1 MTKKQ
6 FTFWIVFLCFS
17 ISNTFAETL
26 FDRTTLTPSVSVAGK
41 MTVDK
46 FQVLLTQGFKSVI
59 VNRPDNEMGNLVTA
73 SQLRQISEKSQ
84 ISLVYQPVISGK
96 ISQQDV
102 IEFSKY
108 YNSLPKPILMI
119 CKSGSRST
127 SLFNQAK
134 EAGLLH
140 E

>member
-41 MTVDK
+41 MTIDK

>member
-59 VNRPDNEMGNLVTA
+59 ENRPDNEMGNLVTA

-84 ISLVYQPVISGK
+84 VSLVYQPVISGK

>member
-41 MTVDK
+41 MTIDK

-59 VNRPDNEMGNLVTA
+59 VNRPDNERGNLVTA

-84 ISLVYQPVISGK
+84 VSLVYQPVISGK

>member
-59 VNRPDNEMGNLVTA
+59 VNRPDNERGNLVTA

-84 ISLVYQPVISGK
+84 VSLVYQPVISGK

>member
-41 MTVDK
+41 MTIDK

-84 ISLVYQPVISGK
+84 VSLIYQPVISGK

>member
-41 MTVDK
+41 MTIDK

-59 VNRPDNEMGNLVTA
+59 VNRPDNERGNLVTA

-84 ISLVYQPVISGK
+84 VSLVYQPVISGK

-102 IEFSKY
+102 IKFSKY

>member
-41 MTVDK
+41 MTVNK

-59 VNRPDNEMGNLVTA
+59 VNRPDNERGNLVTA

-84 ISLVYQPVISGK
+84 VSLVYQPVISGK

>member
-41 MTVDK
+41 MTVNK

-84 ISLVYQPVISGK
+84 VSLIYQPVISGK